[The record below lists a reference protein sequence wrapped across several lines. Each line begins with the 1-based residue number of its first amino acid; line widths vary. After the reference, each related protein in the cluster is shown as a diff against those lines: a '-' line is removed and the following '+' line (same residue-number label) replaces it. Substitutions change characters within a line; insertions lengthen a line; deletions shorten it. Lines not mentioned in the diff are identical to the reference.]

1 MSQSIIELAKSNER
15 EPFSR
20 LREAGCD
27 ILVATADL
35 IPFIP
40 IGSIVAAAAKGV
52 ASVQDYLFCKK
63 IGKFLETIDYS
74 GITDEQ
80 INSFRAEINKIP
92 HFEQKINEYLL
103 NLISN
108 AESEDKAKIM
118 GFIFVS
124 SVLKDIDTNMMLRLC
139 SIVNRAYIYDLQ
151 SLPMY
156 INKSDENSIAANNFI
171 SLGLIDN
178 FVGGIW
184 KDSPSYELNEIG
196 INLFNILSKN
206 NWFNHDQ

>member
-1 MSQSIIELAKSNER
+1 MKLLTILALQMNR
-15 EPFSR
+15 
-20 LREAGCD
+20 
-27 ILVATADL
+27 
-35 IPFIP
+35 
-40 IGSIVAAAAKGV
+40 SIV
-52 ASVQDYLFCKK
+52 
-63 IGKFLETIDYS
+63 
-74 GITDEQ
+74 
-80 INSFRAEINKIP
+80 FRAEINKIP

>member
-1 MSQSIIELAKSNER
+1 
-15 EPFSR
+15 
-20 LREAGCD
+20 
-27 ILVATADL
+27 
-35 IPFIP
+35 
-40 IGSIVAAAAKGV
+40 
-52 ASVQDYLFCKK
+52 
-63 IGKFLETIDYS
+63 
-74 GITDEQ
+74 
-80 INSFRAEINKIP
+80 
-92 HFEQKINEYLL
+92 
-103 NLISN
+103 
-108 AESEDKAKIM
+108 M